1 MKRLAMAM
9 MVLVMAV
16 MLTSA
21 PAWAKNP
28 ENAFVN
34 FGIPGTSG
42 ALNHMIVPDDI
53 TISSGGI
60 VNFAIVSGV
69 GPGAT
74 GGAGF
79 HQVTVYRVADGTK
92 LSSIAAQ
99 IMPGS
104 NYNIVDKNGALVLQ
118 VTAGNPLVDSNPS
131 GLRIFIEAAASSTP
145 RTVGVYFED
154 PGTYLVICNVRPHL
168 DDGMIAIVT
177 VKN

>member
-53 TISSGGI
+53 KISSGGI
-60 VNFAIVSGV
+60 VNFAIVSG
-69 GPGAT
+69 ADAMS
-74 GGAGF
+74 GAGF
-79 HQVTVYRVADGTK
+79 HQVTVYRVADGTR

-104 NYNIVDKNGALVLQ
+104 NYNIVDKDGVLVLQ

-131 GLRIFIEAAASSTP
+131 GLRKFIEAAASSTP
-145 RTVGVYFED
+145 RIVGVHFED

-177 VKN
+177 VKR

>member
-16 MLTSA
+16 MLISA

-34 FGIPGTSG
+34 FGVPGAAG
-42 ALNHMIVPDDI
+42 ALNHMIVPDDV

-74 GGAGF
+74 DGAGF
-79 HQVTVYRVADGTK
+79 HQVTVYRVAEGTK

-99 IMPGS
+99 IRPGA
-104 NYNIVDKNGALVLQ
+104 NYNIVDKDGALVLQ
-118 VTAGNPLVDSNPS
+118 VTAGSPRVDSDPS
-131 GLRIFIEAAASSTP
+131 GLRVFIEAEPSSTP
-145 RTVGVYFED
+145 RTVGVYFAD
-154 PGTYLVICNVRPHL
+154 PGTYLVICNVRAHL

-177 VKN
+177 VKK

>member
-16 MLTSA
+16 MLISA

-53 TISSGGI
+53 RISSGGI
-60 VNFAIVSGV
+60 VNFAIVSG
-69 GPGAT
+69 ADAMS
-74 GGAGF
+74 GAGF

-104 NYNIVDKNGALVLQ
+104 NYNIVDKDGTLVLQ
-118 VTAGNPLVDSNPS
+118 VTAGSPLVDSDPS
-131 GLRIFIEAAASSTP
+131 GLRVFIEAEASSTP
-145 RTVGVYFED
+145 RTAGVYFAD